1 MIMNPIGPGLID
13 HVSLQVSDVARS
25 RAFYEPLLSPL
36 GLSPAHTDGEAVGF
50 ANDKHAPF
58 WILPAGRNA
67 DRELH
72 LAFSAASR
80 EAVAQFHVAA
90 LAIAAEILHA
100 PRLFAEYGPGYYAC
114 FVRDPDGH
122 NVEAVCRDIAG

>member
-1 MIMNPIGPGLID
+1 MTMNSIGPGMID
-13 HVSLQVSDVARS
+13 HVSLQVSDVGRS
-25 RAFYEPLLSPL
+25 RAFYETLLSPL
-36 GLSPAHTDGEAVGF
+36 GLSPAYTDGEAVGF

-58 WILPAGRNA
+58 WILPADRNA

-80 EAVAQFHVAA
+80 EVVAQFHEAA

-100 PRLFAEYGPGYYAC
+100 PRLFPEFGPGYFAC
-114 FVRDPDGH
+114 FVRDPDRH
-122 NVEAVCRDIAG
+122 NVEAVCRDI

>member
-1 MIMNPIGPGLID
+1 MNPIGPGMID
-13 HVSLQVSDVARS
+13 HVSLQVSDVGRS
-25 RAFYEPLLSPL
+25 RAFYETLLSPL
-36 GLSPAHTDGEAVGF
+36 CLSPAYTDGEAI
-50 ANDKHAPF
+50 DKHAPF
-58 WILPAGRNA
+58 WLLPAGRNG

-80 EAVAQFHVAA
+80 EVVAQFHVAA

-100 PRLFAEYGPGYYAC
+100 PRLFPEYGPGYFAC

-122 NVEAVCRDIAG
+122 NVEAVCRDV